1 MTLTHKPFYFIRH
14 GETDWNCRGIHMGS
28 QDIPLNVLGIKQARS
43 VALELKNIPIEYIAT
58 SPLIR
63 ARQTAQIIADS
74 LDRPI
79 IVIDDLKECCLGV
92 REGLPVED
100 GTILKQWLEGTFY
113 EGSEKVEDFTAR
125 VIRGFQQALELPCP
139 VLIVAHGGVYRAL
152 QQSHQ
157 WPWANLSKC
166 SPIYHHPL

>member
-157 WPWANLSKC
+157 WPWANLSNC